1 VVDVAVEHVGP
12 ACELGADV
20 VGREDVEDVLAGR
33 AGDEADGL
41 VERDLGISAVPSRSD
56 SAPSEL
62 SSETTSAGSMS
73 FSPSSIGP
81 SSARRAREM
90 KDFPVPLVANRRFW
104 PFGESFPSSSMI
116 GPMCLALMLRQ
127 ASSFAVV
134 FI

>member
-1 VVDVAVEHVGP
+1 MSDEKTWKMYW
-12 ACELGADV
+12 LGERV
-20 VGREDVEDVLAGR
+20 MRPEVLSNAI
-33 AGDEADGL
+33 L
-41 VERDLGISAVPSRSD
+41 VISAVPSRSD
-56 SAPSEL
+56 SAPCEL

-73 FSPSSIGP
+73 FSLSSIGP

-90 KDFPVPLVANRRFW
+90 KDFPVPLVANMRFW

-127 ASSFAVV
+127 GTSFAVV